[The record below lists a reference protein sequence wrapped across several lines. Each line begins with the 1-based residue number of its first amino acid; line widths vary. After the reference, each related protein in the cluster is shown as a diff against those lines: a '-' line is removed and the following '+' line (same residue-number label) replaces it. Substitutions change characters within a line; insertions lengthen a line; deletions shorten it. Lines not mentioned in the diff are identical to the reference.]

1 MRRQIADGLALADI
15 EINTMQHG
23 HAAERR
29 RHTGK
34 PDGWFGISATGFG
47 ERRVV
52 RAVLEKRFQHEHL
65 GYRARWRFRA
75 EIHLR

>member
-1 MRRQIADGLALADI
+1 MRRQIADGPALADI
-15 EINTMQHG
+15 EINTMQPG

-34 PDGWFGISATGFG
+34 PDGWAALAPLAS

-52 RAVLEKRFQHEHL
+52 RAVLKSAFSMST
-65 GYRARWRFRA
+65 
-75 EIHLR
+75 

>member
-15 EINTMQHG
+15 EINTMQPG

-34 PDGWFGISATGFG
+34 PDGWAASAPLASENGAWSAPFWC
-47 ERRVV
+47 
-52 RAVLEKRFQHEHL
+52 A
-65 GYRARWRFRA
+65 
-75 EIHLR
+75 